1 MKFSI
6 IIPVYNAEKYID
18 KCLASIL
25 GQTFENFECIVI
37 DDGSSDNSNII
48 INKCI
53 SPLLV
58 VGST

>member
-18 KCLASIL
+18 KCPASIL

-48 INKCI
+48 INKYT
-53 SPLLV
+53 V
-58 VGST
+58 ND